1 MTRRLSLFLAAVLLA
16 NPAPT
21 PARSSVQSVTG
32 PGLGQVT
39 KAFESLVRELSTTTV
54 QGFDPA
60 LASALQ
66 ASTAGSGGSY
76 PGLLAGTVHVFGAQ
90 LAGPDVATV
99 DFGLTNDGYTSR
111 FVGTAV
117 PVDGTWH
124 VSWVTACML
133 LEDQGTVCPPA
144 PAGVVAT
151 VPLPYSVSARQQLAG
166 EPAGLVRPEALAAG
180 PDGSLLIV
188 DADRD
193 QVLQRWPDGQLNVF
207 AGTGQPGFSGDGGPA
222 RAARLD
228 LDGQSSLALGPDGAV
243 YIADAGNNRLRRVS
257 PAGTISTVG
266 HYPGVSGVAVS
277 PSDVIYIATGG
288 SVERLGPYGEPTVL
302 ACARPQGSSCP
313 PGRSSGIPKG
323 MGFSP
328 SLLAFEGNGDL
339 VVWSNGPREL
349 YQMTPAGALTD
360 LGADYIAGLAPAP
373 DGSVLLA
380 EHGTAVGRVTRGHV
394 EDDFINLVKAKLK
407 GYAPGACGGFQADG
421 VAAAAHGAV
430 YVDTFIGNGWTC
442 DNGLVEVGPDGHG
455 RELAIT
461 TPVLATLPMPG
472 SPGFPPV
479 TYPLPRAALGTDLP
493 ACPSTQGV
501 EPFTPGTVTEA
512 LVVASRFNA
521 FVSSFY
527 GDLRSTDRAWWPS
540 VFDDWV
546 SNFYDNDTHTVVS
559 HGPAADDLFSAAV
572 AHACGGL
579 LVRDSIVV
587 VVGPSGYS
595 SQVSHLYFLDRRGEP
610 LIYFQDQ

>member
-1 MTRRLSLFLAAVLLA
+1 LPLLLAAVLLSNA
-16 NPAPT
+16 APT
-21 PARSSVQSVTG
+21 TAWSSAQRVTG
-32 PGLGQVT
+32 PSLGQVT
-39 KAFESLVRELSTTTV
+39 KAFESLLRGPSATTV

-66 ASTAGSGGSY
+66 ASTAANGGNY
-76 PGLLAGTVHVFGAQ
+76 PGLLAGTVRVFGAQ
-90 LAGPDVATV
+90 MAGPGVATV
-99 DFGLTNDGYTSR
+99 DFGLGDDGFASR

-117 PVDGTWH
+117 AVDGTWH
-124 VSWVTACML
+124 VSWVTVCML
-133 LEDQGTVCPPA
+133 VEDQGTACPPA

-151 VPLPYSVSARQQLAG
+151 VPLPYSVTARQQLAG

-193 QVLQRWPDGQLNVF
+193 QVLQRWPDGQLAVF

-222 RAARLD
+222 RAAQLD

-277 PSDVIYIATGG
+277 PSGTIYIATGG
-288 SVERLGPYGEPTVL
+288 SVERLGPSGEPTVL
-302 ACARPQGSSCP
+302 ACFSFQGSSCP
-313 PGRSSGIPKG
+313 PGRSRGIPKG

-328 SLLAFEGNGDL
+328 ALLAFEGDGDL

-349 YQMTPAGALTD
+349 YRMTPTGALTD

-380 EHGTAVGRVTRGHV
+380 EHGTAVGRVTGGHV
-394 EDDFINLVKAKLK
+394 EDDFINLVRAKLK
-407 GYAPGACGGFQADG
+407 GYAPGTCGSFQADG
-421 VAAAAHGAV
+421 VAATGDGAV
-430 YVDTFIGNGWTC
+430 FVDTFIGNGWTC
-442 DNGLVEVGPDGHG
+442 DNGLVEVGPNGQG
-455 RELAIT
+455 RELAIS
-461 TPVLATLPMPG
+461 TPVLVTLPMPG
-472 SPGFPPV
+472 SPGFPIAL
-479 TYPLPRAALGTDLP
+479 YPPRRPALGTDLP
-493 ACPSTQGV
+493 ACPGAQGL
-501 EPFTPGTVTEA
+501 EPFTPETVTEA
-512 LVVASRFNA
+512 LAVAGRFNA

-559 HGPAADDLFSAAV
+559 HGPAFDDLFSAAV
-572 AHACGGL
+572 AHACGKL
-579 LVRDSIVV
+579 LLRDSIVV

-595 SQVSHLYFLDRRGEP
+595 SQVSHLYFLDRRGQP